1 MERII
6 PLLIESANGHDEVAV
21 PESKLPEKIE
31 EQLGQGKMVVLEKK
45 DTTTEIITDENS
57 NWKEQLKDT
66 ESATSTSKLKEG

>member
-45 DTTTEIITDENS
+45 DNTTEIITDENS
-57 NWKEQLKDT
+57 NWKEQLKDVK
-66 ESATSTSKLKEG
+66 SATSTSKLKEG

>member
-45 DTTTEIITDENS
+45 DNTTEIITDENS
-57 NWKEQLKDT
+57 KWKEQLKDT

>member
-31 EQLGQGKMVVLEKK
+31 EQLGQGKMVILEKK
-45 DTTTEIITDENS
+45 DNTTEIITDENS

>member
-45 DTTTEIITDENS
+45 DNTTEIITEENS